1 MNCVKHTCLCKQYLF
16 SIIIERNPLDKVMF
30 LQQLIL
36 LTDFSKQYLHGNLKN
51 WKCQIKST
59 RIFFVQASE
68 NEVLRQNWLRV
79 QTLFY

>member
-1 MNCVKHTCLCKQYLF
+1 
-16 SIIIERNPLDKVMF
+16 MF

-68 NEVLRQNWLRV
+68 NEVLRQNWLSV